1 MEEEIQ
7 MTKVQHLI
15 NVLENK
21 LVNLEDELT
30 DLIAK
35 IEAMEPSRQRDLLN
49 LDRAELIDQIDYV
62 WQDLMIL
69 KKEEIKNNL

>member
-1 MEEEIQ
+1 